1 MNKDLKTSVQKILWI
16 ALLFATAFI
25 VVSAVEKQSINTL
38 TDMII
43 EIEPVDQDKFFISE
57 GDVKK
62 LIKNEFGINP
72 IGEKMLDVDTEE
84 LETVLQGEAFIKKA
98 DAYFDA
104 NDKIHLKI
112 EQRKPVLRV
121 MDQNGLDYYL
131 DEEGKKMPP
140 SRHYTARV
148 IVATGSIQAYT
159 DDFLTKEG
167 NQLKD
172 LYDLTQFIHRDLFLL
187 ALVEQ
192 IHVHDKEFVLIPKIG
207 KQKIFLGSIDDLE
220 NKIKRLKVFYHE
232 GIAREGWNKY
242 QKIDLRFAGQVV
254 AGK

>member
-25 VVSAVEKQSINTL
+25 VVSAVEKQSVNTL

-43 EIEPVDQDKFFISE
+43 EIEPVDQDRFFITN
-57 GDVKK
+57 GDVKN
-62 LIKNEFGINP
+62 LIKNEFGLNP
-72 IGEKMLDVDTEE
+72 IGEKMLDVNTEE
-84 LETVLQGEAFIKKA
+84 LEDVLEGEAFIKKA

-104 NDKIHLKI
+104 NDMIHIKIA
-112 EQRKPVLRV
+112 QRKPILRV
-121 MDQNGLDYYL
+121 MDKNGLDYYL
-131 DEEGKKMPP
+131 DEEGKRMPP
-140 SRHYTARV
+140 SKHYTARV

-159 DDFLTKEG
+159 DDFLTNEG

-172 LYDLTQFIHRDLFLL
+172 LYELTRYIHQDKFLL

-192 IHVHDKEFVLIPKIG
+192 IHVHDREFVMIPKIG
-207 KQKIFLGSIDDLE
+207 KQKIFLGSVEDLE

-242 QKIDLRFAGQVV
+242 RKIDLRFAGQVV